1 MLSYRHAFHAGNHAD
16 VLKHLVLVQLLRYLN
31 QKDKPYWFID
41 THAGAGA
48 YLLTRGYATQLA
60 EFKDG
65 IARLWTRDDLPAA
78 VKDYVDVI
86 RAANPDGRLR
96 HYPGSP
102 RVALAAMRE
111 IDRLRLFELHPS
123 DHVLLVRNLAD
134 AGRRVVIQHGDG
146 LAGLKSLLPPP
157 PRRALTLIDPSYEVK
172 TDYQHVVQALRDALS
187 RFPSGVFALWYPLL
201 ARIEAQ
207 KLPDRLRLLPAA
219 SWLDLSLRVKLPS
232 PERIGIHGS
241 GMFVVNPPYTLRA
254 ILQDTLPWL
263 AEALAQDDGAGFTL
277 DSHET

>member
-48 YLLTRGYATQLA
+48 YSLTRGYATQLA

-102 RVALAAMRE
+102 RVALAEMRE

-146 LAGLKSLLPPP
+146 LVGLKALLPPP

-172 TDYQHVVQALRDALS
+172 TDYQCVVQALRDALS
-187 RFPSGVFALWYPLL
+187 RFPGGVFALWYPLL
-201 ARIEAQ
+201 ARSEAQ
-207 KLPDRLRLLPAA
+207 KLPARLRLLPTT
-219 SWLDLSLRVKLPS
+219 SWLEVTLRVTAPS
-232 PERIGIHGS
+232 PEGIGIHGS
-241 GMFVVNPPYTLRA
+241 GMFIANPPYTLRA
-254 ILQDTLPWL
+254 TLQDALPWL
-263 AEALAQDDGAGFTL
+263 AQALAQDDGAGFTL
-277 DSHET
+277 DSHEA